1 MWYFTWILGVLL
13 ACAFGIINVLWLE
26 AQEALDQ
33 ESIILDPLTRLPT
46 RVRFLEVLEN
56 RIGDYKTD
64 QIPFSMMFI
73 SMDAFRSLSEQEDND
88 VVNNMVMSIAE
99 VIKKNIRLPHDFI
112 SRYDAATFTVILPG
126 ATATIAKTIAERIC
140 ENTVEQTSIPTTESI
155 ISIGVAEYPALI
167 GDNIDDSV
175 QEQVTTLLEE
185 TDQACKNAQEQEKN
199 SSCCANKVITD

>member
-56 RIGDYKTD
+56 KIGDYKTD

-73 SMDAFRSLSEQEDND
+73 SMDAFRSLSEHEDND
-88 VVNNMVMSIAE
+88 VVNNMVMTIAE

-112 SRYDAATFTVILPG
+112 SRYDAATFTIILPG
-126 ATATIAKTIAERIC
+126 ATTNIAKTIAERIC
-140 ENTVEQTSIPTTESI
+140 KNTVEQTNVPTDESI

-167 GDNIDDSV
+167 GGNIDDSM

-185 TDQACKNAQEQEKN
+185 TDQACKNAQKQEKN
-199 SSCCANKVITD
+199 SSCCANEIMAD